1 MAPNPFNIDEVF
13 YESCLDNSRQFGNQS
28 RISST
33 STLVSP
39 TAYTFGKREGG
50 TDSSHL
56 TDHYPAAYK
65 DFFGMPSGAPCIY
78 KSGPAWPECTGP
90 QTQRFIRE
98 ARPVYGHPIA
108 GSWLKIGTEISKSL
122 DSRGIMWTSID
133 PVAFANAGEKTPF
146 CPLLMWIGVKH
157 KTLPFDVAVA
167 AADAIKVILSL
178 AGFPEIEVAFRE
190 SEVTHSVGGPKL
202 LPFNP
207 LLDSIPEFRKPFTP
221 TLGLSIAPLK
231 MPHYEGTGALYFHL
245 GKDDDE
251 RVVLLTAAHVARP
264 PPAYAYTGM
273 SRLHPRQ
280 RHEYIV
286 ALGSMGYGN
295 ATNAMMTTIGDLAR
309 SIEVW
314 NKVISRL
321 GEFVEGEDAAVTDSR
336 KYTRYDVER
345 ATRMIDDLNK
355 FHDEVTKRRTH
366 PNLRIIGFVLH
377 AEPIV
382 VADGPIEF
390 TRDWAFIQLFPEK
403 INWSTFPGNKV
414 YIGGSLSPSD
424 FGKFL
429 FSQPEDQA
437 GYEYPVDGLLQAFG
451 VVKDDEIR
459 QPQHLDI
466 HGEKA
471 LLVVKNGQT
480 TGTTIG
486 RVNGLESFT
495 RVYTTYG
502 VKYTSIEVAILPY
515 TDNDKLRGPFSAP
528 GDSGAIILDR
538 AGRIVALLTGGG
550 GTNHETD
557 VTYGTP
563 YWWLEKKIKKA
574 FPDCHLY

>member
-1 MAPNPFNIDEVF
+1 MAPNPFNLDEVF
-13 YESCLDNSRQFGNQS
+13 YDSCLYIPAQFGNEPP
-28 RISST
+28 IAST
-33 STLVSP
+33 STLVPP
-39 TAYTFGKREGG
+39 TVYTFGKCEGDI
-50 TDSSHL
+50 DSSRL

-65 DFFGMPSGAPCIY
+65 DFFGTPSGAPCIY
-78 KSGPAWPECTGP
+78 KSGPAWPERPGP
-90 QTQRFIRE
+90 HAQRFIRE

-108 GSWLKIGTEISKSL
+108 GSWLEIGTEIYKSL
-122 DSRGIMWTSID
+122 DSHGVMWTSID

-157 KTLPFDVAVA
+157 KTLPFDAAVA
-167 AADAIKVILSL
+167 AADAIKLILSL
-178 AGFPEIEVAFRE
+178 AGFPDIEVAFRE

-202 LPFNP
+202 LPFTP
-207 LLDSIPEFRKPFTP
+207 LFDRIPKFRKPFTP

-231 MPHYEGTGALYFHL
+231 TPHYEGTGALYFRL

-264 PPAYAYTGM
+264 PAYAYMGT
-273 SRLHPRQ
+273 LRQ
-280 RHEYIV
+280 HTRQQHEHIV
-286 ALGSMGYGN
+286 ALGCMGYWN
-295 ATNAMMTTIGDLAR
+295 AINAMMDTIGDLAR
-309 SIEVW
+309 SIKVW

-336 KYTRYDVER
+336 KYTQRDVEKAMR
-345 ATRMIDDLNK
+345 IIDNLNK
-355 FHDEVTKRRTH
+355 LHDEVTKRRTH
-366 PNLRIIGFVLH
+366 PDLRIIGFVLH

-382 VADGPIEF
+382 VADGPTEF
-390 TRDWAFIQLFPEK
+390 THDWAFIQLYPEK
-403 INWSTFPGNKV
+403 IDWSTFPGNKV
-414 YIGGSLSPSD
+414 YIGGNLSVPD
-424 FGKFL
+424 FRNFL
-429 FSQPEDQA
+429 FPQPKDKV
-437 GYEYPVDGLLQAFG
+437 GYEYPDDGLLQAFG

-471 LLVVKNGQT
+471 LLVVKNGPT
-480 TGTTIG
+480 TGTTVG

-495 RVYTTYG
+495 RVYTDYSA
-502 VKYTSIEVAILPY
+502 KYVSIEVAILPY
-515 TDNDKLRGPFSAP
+515 TDNKKLPSSFSAP

-563 YWWLEKKIKKA
+563 YWWLEEKIKKA